1 VNTVEISGENLRVNV
16 KERNSASTLLLPT
29 MNIPLEHVL
38 GAEAAPEI
46 QRKFW
51 KTWVSIGA
59 AAARVPEQ
67 PGVKFYN
74 PRHGNRQKAIAIHLK
89 DDVSERLVVEVED
102 PEAVAAMVNQA
113 VEAMSGS
120 SQRESNAA

>member
-1 VNTVEISGENLRVNV
+1 MNTVEISGENLRVNV
-16 KERNSASTLLLPT
+16 KERKSASTLLLPT
-29 MNIPLEHVL
+29 MKIPLEHVL
-38 GAEAAPEI
+38 GAEAAPET

-59 AAARVPEQ
+59 AARAAER
-67 PGVKFYN
+67 GVKFYN

-89 DDVSERLVVEVED
+89 DDVCERLVVEVED

>member
-1 VNTVEISGENLRVNV
+1 VNTVEIGGDNLRVNV
-16 KERNSASTLLLPT
+16 KERKRASTLLLPT
-29 MNIPLEHVL
+29 MNIRLEHVL

-59 AAARVPEQ
+59 AARAAE

-89 DDVSERLVVEVED
+89 DDVCERLLVEVED

>member
-1 VNTVEISGENLRVNV
+1 VNTVEIGGENLRVNV
-16 KERNSASTLLLPT
+16 KERKGASTLLLPT
-29 MNIPLEHVL
+29 MNIRLEHVL

-51 KTWVSIGA
+51 KTWISIGA
-59 AAARVPEQ
+59 AARAAER
-67 PGVKFYN
+67 GVRFYN

-89 DDVSERLVVEVED
+89 DDGVCERLVVEVED

>member
-1 VNTVEISGENLRVNV
+1 MNTVEISGENLRLNV
-16 KERNSASTLLLPT
+16 KERKRASTLLLPT

-51 KTWVSIGA
+51 KTWISIGA
-59 AAARVPEQ
+59 AARVAEQ
-67 PGVKFYN
+67 PAVKFYN
-74 PRHGNRQKAIAIHLK
+74 PRHGNRQKAIAIDLK
-89 DDVSERLVVEVED
+89 NDVCERLVVEVED

-120 SQRESNAA
+120 SPRESNAA